1 MSEKTKTVAAKDVSR
16 IDWPAIHRRLENAA
30 SVLEQKMAP
39 APEEKK
45 AILKERARTLARE
58 PKGDGL
64 REERLELVEFLL
76 AGERYAIE
84 SSWVREVYPL
94 KDLTPL
100 PGTPSFVLGIINV
113 RGQIV
118 SVVDLKKFFDLPA
131 KGLTNL
137 DKVIIV
143 TDGCMEFGLLADA
156 VAGVREIAQRG
167 IQPALPTLTGV
178 RADYLKGVT
187 ADRLVVLDAGKLL
200 ADPAMKICQSMDA

>member
-1 MSEKTKTVAAKDVSR
+1 MSEKTKTVAAEDVSR
-16 IDWPAIHRRLENAA
+16 IDWPAIHRRLENAT

-45 AILKERARTLARE
+45 KILKERAKTLARE
-58 PKGDGL
+58 EKDDGR
-64 REERLELVEFLL
+64 REEQLEIVEFLL

-118 SVVDLKKFFDLPA
+118 SVVDLKKFFDLPS
-131 KGLTNL
+131 KGLSSL

-143 TDGCMEFGLLADA
+143 TDGRMEFGLLTDA
-156 VAGVREIAQRG
+156 VNGVREIPLRG
-167 IQPALPTLTGV
+167 IQPALPTLTGI
-178 RADYLKGVT
+178 RADYLKGVA

-200 ADPAMKICQSMDA
+200 ADPAMRICQSTDA

>member
-1 MSEKTKTVAAKDVSR
+1 MSKQTKTVAAERVPG
-16 IDWPAIHRRLENAA
+16 IDWPAIHRRLEDAA
-30 SVLEQKMAP
+30 AILEQKMTP
-39 APEEKK
+39 APGEKK
-45 AILKERARTLARE
+45 KILKERARALARE

-64 REERLELVEFLL
+64 REEQLELVEFLL

-100 PGTPSFVLGIINV
+100 PGSPPFIPGMINV

-137 DKVIIV
+137 DKVVIV
-143 TDGCMEFGLLADA
+143 TDGRMEFGLLADA
-156 VAGVREIAQRG
+156 VAGVREIPLGG
-167 IQPALPTLTGV
+167 IQQALPTLTGV
-178 RADYLKGVT
+178 RAEYLKGVT

-200 ADPAMKICQSMDA
+200 ADPAMKICQSTDT